1 MYCLGQLS
9 FIFSLILKAGE
20 EQQEQG
26 CISKNLRPVQS
37 LIQYLLA
44 SELCRVLTSGYRQ
57 ALLTF

>member
-1 MYCLGQLS
+1 MYCPGQLS
-9 FIFSLILKAGE
+9 FIFSLLLKAGE

-26 CISKNLRPVQS
+26 CISKNLPPVQS

-44 SELCRVLTSGYRQ
+44 SELCKVFTSGYIQ